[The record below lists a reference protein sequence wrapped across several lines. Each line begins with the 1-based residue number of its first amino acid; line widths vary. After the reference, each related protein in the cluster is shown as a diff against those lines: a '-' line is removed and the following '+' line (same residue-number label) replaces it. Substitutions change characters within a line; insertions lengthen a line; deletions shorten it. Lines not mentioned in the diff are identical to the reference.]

1 MTVNQVLVGK
11 LYGIGGEAQLSQIRE
26 DEGLQFLLEVERV
39 GPEHV
44 DLCLEA
50 GVDVLVAGTAYYKRN
65 AAGRRDFAQIVG
77 ER

>member
-1 MTVNQVLVGK
+1 MGK
-11 LYGIGGEAQLSQIRE
+11 ALWNRSWRKTRKLSQIRE
-26 DEGLQFLLEVERV
+26 DEGLQFLLEVDGGV